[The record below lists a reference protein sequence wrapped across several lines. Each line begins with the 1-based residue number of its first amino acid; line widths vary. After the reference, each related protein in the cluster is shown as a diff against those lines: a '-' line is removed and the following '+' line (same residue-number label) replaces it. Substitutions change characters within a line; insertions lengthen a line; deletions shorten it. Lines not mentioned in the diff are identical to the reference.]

1 VANCRYHR
9 RILQAAKRLNASHTF
24 YWVASDGWG
33 KQQKLVEGLEDVA
46 EGAITVELQ
55 SDNIPGFDEYMMSL
69 TPDTNHR
76 NPWFEQYWEDT
87 FDCILEKKRPSG
99 NLHQLQRVQTRTPA
113 FAKNWVSVRP
123 VSRNGAFAKMQCR
136 RQCTS
141 LQSKRRASPGCS
153 RFPAVRIIRKAFNSL
168 FALKLTLRL
177 NFAGDYI
184 LTKVV
189 FSRSRSFPMCSL
201 QIIPKL
207 LTFKICNYRF
217 LGLH

>member
-1 VANCRYHR
+1 MANCRYHR

-87 FDCILEKKRPSG
+87 FDCILEKNVPLETYT
-99 NLHQLQRVQTRTPA
+99 N
-113 FAKNWVSVRP
+113 
-123 VSRNGAFAKMQCR
+123 
-136 RQCTS
+136 
-141 LQSKRRASPGCS
+141 
-153 RFPAVRIIRKAFNSL
+153 FNVC
-168 FALKLTLRL
+168 KPELRL
-177 NFAGDYI
+177 
-184 LTKVV
+184 
-189 FSRSRSFPMCSL
+189 S
-201 QIIPKL
+201 PK
-207 LTFKICNYRF
+207 I
-217 LGLH
+217 G